1 MTILFYSD
9 PHFGLQRKAN
19 FTRDSNYRLE
29 NHRRWLI
36 DNKLKSV
43 QNSVCLGDFFD
54 KTTNPEI
61 VLIDSILTAKYTNF
75 ILAGN
80 HDVPNST
87 RQASTLDVLSELY
100 HNKVILPCSVLEA
113 ETPVVKEL
121 DGVSL
126 TFIPHQLNQSLFEK
140 QLSKARHETPYGDI
154 SILCLHCNYDS
165 PFELSEESLNL
176 NSEWAEKLLEKFDYI
191 LLGHEHKPRE
201 DFDGRL
207 KVLGNPYPTNFSE
220 DHDHFVY
227 YFDPT
232 EDRWTKDKTASE
244 DLFWTG
250 DSSELNNASDEF
262 LYNHKFYTL
271 FNSTGNAHKLASNL
285 LNNCE
290 AYAVRVISEKTEEVK
305 VQEIKTFKTLRE
317 TIEERLS
324 AELKVIFNELLGN

>member
-9 PHFGLQRKAN
+9 PHFGLSRKAN
-19 FTRDSNYRLE
+19 FTRDSNSRLE
-29 NHRRWLI
+29 IHRRWLI

-43 QNSVCLGDFFD
+43 TNSVCLGDFFD

-61 VLIDSILTAKYTNF
+61 VLIDSILTAEYTSF

-87 RQASTLDVLSELY
+87 RQASTLDVLGELY
-100 HNKVILPCSVLEA
+100 PDKVILPGCVPEA
-113 ETPVVKEL
+113 EAPVVKEL

-140 QLSKARHETPYGDI
+140 QLDKARNHTLYGNM

-176 NSEWAEKLLEKFDYI
+176 TKEWAEILLEKFDYI

-227 YFDPT
+227 YYDPET
-232 EDRWTKDKTASE
+232 DSWKKEKTGSE
-244 DLFWTG
+244 DLFWEG
-250 DSSELNNASDEF
+250 SSTELDHVSDD
-262 LYNHKFYTL
+262 LIYNHKFYTL
-271 FNSTGNAHKLASNL
+271 YNERGDAHKTAAHL
-285 LNNCE
+285 LNDCE
-290 AYAVRVISEKTEEVK
+290 AYAVRVISEKTGEVTA
-305 VQEIKTFKTLRE
+305 QEIQTFKTLRE

-324 AELKVIFNELLGN
+324 DELKVIFNELLGN